1 MRKFTIIITLWALLT
16 NMMLA
21 HPESTININI
31 THTIHNPA
39 SKPHRD
45 ADIIP
50 MICSYETLEY
60 DIYINF
66 IEQIGNTFITVMNYS
81 TGEVIYDSA
90 DSSNGQAIIQTSG
103 TPGNYLL
110 KIETASGDCYEGEF
124 TVE

>member
-1 MRKFTIIITLWALLT
+1 
-16 NMMLA
+16 
-21 HPESTININI
+21 
-31 THTIHNPA
+31 
-39 SKPHRD
+39 
-45 ADIIP
+45 